1 LELAESE
8 PRPVV
13 AKNTP
18 RRSNLAPA
26 EIEAGREPFVSRE
39 RQQSWPRATG
49 TAELDQESLEPPEA
63 RKGGKSCGK
72 NAAAGESRGRLNLVC
87 SKRIAALPGDQR
99 RRGEV
104 GLREGSPKVS
114 ERREGIQPIKM
125 VAASFLSFF
134 PLQNADTGSR
144 PHRQTGINCIQLAKQ
159 QTHEGAKE
167 IIARIKNST
176 EVNRL
181 EPANG

>member
-1 LELAESE
+1 
-8 PRPVV
+8 
-13 AKNTP
+13 
-18 RRSNLAPA
+18 
-26 EIEAGREPFVSRE
+26 
-39 RQQSWPRATG
+39 
-49 TAELDQESLEPPEA
+49 
-63 RKGGKSCGK
+63 
-72 NAAAGESRGRLNLVC
+72 LNLVC

-167 IIARIKNST
+167 VIVRIKNST